1 MARIKDVS
9 ELYLRHPERFSDLF
23 EQARTQGVLYLDIAE
38 SEAQEHFRKAWAAC
52 EDLALAP
59 NILELFVA
67 DLRRCGVA
75 GEAKVAMILFLAL
88 VSRLL
93 ERIASVA
100 VKGPSSGGKS
110 YLVEQVLRFFPESA
124 YYALTA
130 MSERTLAYSEEPI
143 KHRFLV
149 LFEAAG
155 MSGDFQTYLIRSLL
169 SEGKVRYETV
179 EKTSEGLKPRLIER
193 PGPTGL
199 IVTTTLVKL
208 HPENET
214 RLISLTVSDT
224 KEQTHD
230 VLAALAEEEDGE
242 TADLGRWHALQRW
255 LEGAEHRVTI
265 PYAKSLARLVP
276 PVAVRLRR
284 DFGAVLNLIRAH
296 AVLHQATR
304 ERDAEGK
311 IVASFAD
318 YTAVRALVAGLVSE
332 GVEAAVPKTVKE
344 TFEAVDRLLGDSK
357 GEPVTVAAVARELE
371 LDKGTALRRA
381 RATIDRGHLK
391 NLEDRK
397 GRPAQL
403 KLGDPLPENVEVLP
417 PVERLQGCTVA
428 GETERVGTPP
438 PPHTASERHRFTL

>member
-23 EQARTQGVLYLDIAE
+23 EQARTQGVPYLDIAE
-38 SEAQEHFRKAWAAC
+38 SEAQERFRKAWAAC
-52 EDLALAP
+52 EDLALTP
-59 NILELFVA
+59 RILERFVT

-75 GEAKVAMILFLAL
+75 GEDKVAMILFLAL

-93 ERIASVA
+93 ERIVSVA

-110 YLVEQVLRFFPESA
+110 YLLEQVLRFFPESA

-155 MSGDFQTYLIRSLL
+155 MSGDFATYLIRSLL
-169 SEGKVRYETV
+169 SEGRLRYETV
-179 EKTSEGLKPRLIER
+179 EKTSEGMKPRLIER
-193 PGPTGL
+193 EGPTGL
-199 IVTTTLVKL
+199 VVTTTAVKL

-214 RLISLTVSDT
+214 RLLSLTVNDT
-224 KEQTHD
+224 KEQTQD
-230 VLAALAEEEDGE
+230 VLVALAEEDGD
-242 TADLGRWHALQRW
+242 TPDLGRWHALQRW

-265 PYAKSLARLVP
+265 PYAKALARLVP

-304 ERDAEGK
+304 ERDAEGR

-318 YTAVRALVAGLVSE
+318 YTTVRELVAELVSA
-332 GVEAAVPKTVKE
+332 GAEAAVPKTVRE
-344 TFEAVDRLLGDSK
+344 TVEAAQRLLESSGGD
-357 GEPVTVAAVARELE
+357 PIIVTTLAETLK
-371 LDKGTALRRA
+371 LDKSATLRRV
-381 RATIDRGHLK
+381 RAATDRGYLK

-397 GRPAQL
+397 GRPARL
-403 KLGDPLPENVEVLP
+403 VLGDPLPKDIEVLP
-417 PVERLQGCTVA
+417 KVEELQGCAVA
-428 GETERVGTPP
+428 SETEGIGTP
-438 PPHTASERHRFTL
+438 PPHTASERERFAV